1 MSTKEMIGC
10 RVPSEWKA
18 RLETIALEEGKH
30 LAQIVY
36 TAIEQY
42 LQAEEK
48 LSVDTKIREA
58 LQLPETLEAN
68 PAFSSLSQKVGEFEA
83 KLSSIQQLLAT
94 LYPSPE
100 EEEKEKV
107 LLTSEQL
114 ALILGVTSRAVNDA
128 AAKGHDYFT
137 QWTGKFKKGGMW
149 TFEVINPGMKKCDR
163 RFFQAP

>member
-48 LSVDTKIREA
+48 LSVDTRIREA
-58 LQLPETLEAN
+58 LQLPEPLEAN
-68 PAFSSLSQKVGEFEA
+68 PAFSSLSQRVGTFEA
-83 KLSSIQQLLAT
+83 KLSSIQQMLAT
-94 LYPSPE
+94 LYPSLE

-114 ALILGVTSRAVNDA
+114 ALILGVTSRAVNDV
-128 AAKGHDYFT
+128 AAKGHEYFV
-137 QWTGKFKKGGMW
+137 QWTGRFRKGGKW

>member
-10 RVPSEWKA
+10 RVPSEWKT

-58 LQLPETLEAN
+58 LQLPETLEVN
-68 PAFSSLSQKVGEFEA
+68 PAFSSLSQKVEEFEA

-94 LYPSPE
+94 LYPSLE
-100 EEEKEKV
+100 KEEKEKV

-128 AAKGHDYFT
+128 AARGHGYFI
-137 QWTGKFKKGGMW
+137 QWTERFKKGGKW

-163 RFFQAP
+163 RFFQSP

>member
-30 LAQIVY
+30 LAQIVC

-58 LQLPETLEAN
+58 LQLPETLEVN
-68 PAFSSLSQKVGEFEA
+68 PAFSSLSQRVREFEA
-83 KLSSIQQLLAT
+83 KLSTIQRMLST
-94 LYPSPE
+94 LYPSLE

-114 ALILGVTSRAVNDA
+114 ALILGVTTRAVNDA
-128 AAKGHDYFT
+128 AAKGQDYFIR
-137 QWTGKFKKGGMW
+137 WTERFKKGGKW

>member
-1 MSTKEMIGC
+1 MSGKEMIGC
-10 RVPSEWKA
+10 RVPTEWKA
-18 RLETIALEEGKH
+18 RIEAIALEEGKH

-48 LSVDTKIREA
+48 PSVDTKIREA
-58 LQLPETLEAN
+58 LQRPEMLEVN
-68 PAFSSLSQKVGEFEA
+68 PAFSSLSQRIEEFEA
-83 KLSSIQQLLAT
+83 KLSSIQKLLGT
-94 LYPSPE
+94 LCPASE
-100 EEEKEKV
+100 EEEPQKV

-128 AAKGHDYFT
+128 AAKGNGHFV
-137 QWTGKFKKGGMW
+137 QWTRRFKKGGKW
-149 TFEVINPGMKKCDR
+149 AFEVINPGMKKCDR